1 MGVMKRLV
9 ALSAL
14 SSLIVITAA
23 CSSSITLTDEP
34 TATLGAPETTIV
46 SAEPTTSEQTT
57 ESSVVIN
64 STEDDSAE
72 SSSETTETTTA
83 TETTTPVE
91 RETPAEPE
99 LSPELIAARDDLQSQ
114 YASSRLYGPIS
125 TERCGVRA
133 GILIGPERWGPL
145 ADAEDSRIPEAAMFN
160 LVDGEWVRTDHI
172 SYENAV
178 SNGVTAGAF
187 TRISFIN
194 MDGYN
199 EPVLIR
205 AESTNDGD
213 YVTTKKLDSNC
224 RWWDR
229 PVITLCGVNRIASE
243 ISKSGSMTMSPQ
255 SLYNE
260 NPWPCEP
267 AGPIPVRWN
276 PEFQMIEPAVSGADW
291 CRSYVSD
298 TEVDYPLAPCTQGDT
313 VAAVQNGLA
322 AAGYN
327 IDADGYF
334 GPGTMRTIMRY
345 QQGQGLDI
353 TGVVSADLAIALTD
367 DGSGGGDE

>member
-1 MGVMKRLV
+1 MKRLV
-9 ALSAL
+9 TLSVL
-14 SSLIVITAA
+14 GSLTVITAA

-34 TATLGAPETTIV
+34 TATLGTPETTIV
-46 SAEPTTSEQTT
+46 SAEPTTSERTT
-57 ESSVVIN
+57 ESTIVSD
-64 STEDDSAE
+64 STPDDSGD
-72 SSSETTETTTA
+72 SSSETTETTVAPEA
-83 TETTTPVE
+83 TSTTT
-91 RETPAEPE
+91 TIEPE
-99 LSPELIAARDDLQSQ
+99 LSPELIAARDDLQSE
-114 YASSRLYGPIS
+114 YAGSRLYGPVS

-133 GILIGPERWGPL
+133 GILIGPEQWGPL
-145 ADAEDSRIPEAAMFN
+145 ADAEDTRIPEAAMFN
-160 LVDGEWVRTDHI
+160 LVDGEWIRTDHI
-172 SYENAV
+172 SYESAV

-194 MDGYN
+194 VDGYD
-199 EPVLIR
+199 EPVLVR
-205 AESTNDGD
+205 AESTNDGN

-243 ISKSGSMTMSPQ
+243 ITQSGTMSMSPQ

-260 NPWPCEP
+260 SPWPCEP
-267 AGPIPVRWN
+267 TGSIPVRWN

-291 CRSYVSD
+291 CSTFVSD
-298 TEVDYPLAPCTQGDT
+298 TEVDYPLAPCTEGDT
-313 VAAVQNGLA
+313 VAALQSGLA

-345 QQGQGLDI
+345 QQSQGLDI
-353 TGVVSADLAIALTD
+353 TGLVTAELAIALTD